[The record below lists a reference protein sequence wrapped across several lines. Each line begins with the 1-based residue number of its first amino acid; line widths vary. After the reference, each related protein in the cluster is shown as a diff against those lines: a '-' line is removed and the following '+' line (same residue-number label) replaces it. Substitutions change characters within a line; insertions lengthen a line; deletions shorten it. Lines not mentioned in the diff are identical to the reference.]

1 MVGLELLVSVSHSIY
16 WDGGS
21 HNLVIILVYIM
32 LISRVNLFIWLNRW
46 MDWSDAVRAYILE
59 GMVHLAWFR
68 IKEKI
73 AKKVCQIIRQKIG
86 VNVPPSIHD
95 LEVGF
100 KLRFVREWVWWLV
113 KFVWVME
120 RDQFCYDGVSGYCV
134 LHCCYWSFLNVFFSS
149 SFFR

>member
-1 MVGLELLVSVSHSIY
+1 
-16 WDGGS
+16 
-21 HNLVIILVYIM
+21 
-32 LISRVNLFIWLNRW
+32 

-95 LEVGF
+95 LEVG
-100 KLRFVREWVWWLV
+100 LV
-113 KFVWVME
+113 
-120 RDQFCYDGVSGYCV
+120 
-134 LHCCYWSFLNVFFSS
+134 L
-149 SFFR
+149 